1 MSQPLCFLTQ
11 DSEQGSG
18 QSKEH
23 RPGPIGN
30 ERSLKNR
37 KGSEGAERLQGA
49 VVPPV
54 NGVEVHVDS
63 VLPVPPIEFGVSPKV
78 SFTFTLFF
86 VFLCLSG
93 QIGLSPRGEKKDRS

>member
-1 MSQPLCFLTQ
+1 MSQPFCSPTK
-11 DSEQGSG
+11 DAEQGSG

-54 NGVEVHVDS
+54 NGVEIHVDS

-78 SFTFTLFF
+78 SFDSS
-86 VFLCLSG
+86 LSLIFNG
-93 QIGLSPRGEKKDRS
+93 HLQLSPTGERGTRS

>member
-1 MSQPLCFLTQ
+1 MSSLCFPTQ
-11 DSEQGSG
+11 DSDQGSG

-49 VVPPV
+49 GVPPV
-54 NGVEVHVDS
+54 NGVEVHVDP

-78 SFTFTLFF
+78 SSTFTLFF
-86 VFLCLSG
+86 LVCTSDCLLETTG
-93 QIGLSPRGEKKDRS
+93 R